1 MECPHPP
8 EQSTLTSEPFVPPSQ
23 ALSANIDGFVLRVHS
38 TGVSIEL
45 LASGADLSLSECP
58 PLSQQVQKVQ
68 TFNGFSDYFS
78 QSCQYS
84 GSLLDNLG
92 TYERTDFKFSEIL
105 NHEPGQVSNM
115 ENKIIGKS
123 GQRKRPEEFANIVP
137 ALVP

>member
-1 MECPHPP
+1 M
-8 EQSTLTSEPFVPPSQ
+8 
-23 ALSANIDGFVLRVHS
+23 LRVHS

-45 LASGADLSLSECP
+45 LASGADLSLTECP

-92 TYERTDFKFSEIL
+92 TYERTDFRFSEIL

-115 ENKIIGKS
+115 ENKIIGKT

-137 ALVP
+137 ALVPRAQGSR